1 MKYRINKYLSN
12 LDLLFYI
19 TLFLF
24 FFNKFVNQISFLN
37 IYKNEWAFSESLID
51 YSAGFVRRGLL
62 GELFSWVSLN
72 SGIALLNISFIFF
85 TLSLAHLLFFIFTK
99 SKNYSFLMR
108 LVLMFSPFG
117 LYYLFSNLN
126 FFFGRR
132 DLLILNFLILFNSK
146 IIKENFKIQILV
158 FIIFGTILTLTYEMF
173 LFFLPIFWKLILKKA
188 KEHSY
193 IKNISFSYLTILNI
207 LMLTKYSISNNYVLL
222 CKNIEEKRIQMKL
235 DNLGCWGAPEYLNHE
250 DKSLWIN
257 EVLQGLSFRSNY
269 LLWLILL
276 LLLITFINNYSFLEF
291 SNKLSVSTLFIL
303 FFFAQDYGRWMF
315 LIFFTTLILRVEKKY
330 IESSK
335 FKVISYMLIFS
346 GLIIDVPIYLFQ
358 DKSFFKF

>member
-1 MKYRINKYLSN
+1 MNRIKKYLSN
-12 LDLLFYI
+12 LDLLFYVI
-19 TLFLF
+19 LFFF

-37 IYKNEWAFSESLID
+37 IYKNEWAFSESLVD

-62 GELFSWVSLN
+62 GELFSWISMN

-85 TLSLAHLLFFIFTK
+85 TLSLVHLMSFVLTK

-146 IIKENFKIQILV
+146 IIKKNFKIQILV
-158 FIIFGTILTLTYEMF
+158 FIIFGTILTLSYEMF
-173 LFFLPIFWKLILKKA
+173 LFFLPIFWKLIIKKT
-188 KEHSY
+188 KEHLY
-193 IKNISFSYLTILNI
+193 IKNITLSYLIVLNI
-207 LMLTKYSISNNYVLL
+207 LMLTKFSISRNYLLL
-222 CKNIEEKRIQMKL
+222 CKNIEKKRMQMEL
-235 DNLGCWGAPEYLNHE
+235 DNLGCWGAPEYLNNE
-250 DKSLWIN
+250 DKTLWIY
-257 EVLQGLSFRSNY
+257 EVLDGLSYSSNY
-269 LLWLILL
+269 LMWLTLL
-276 LLLITFINNYSFLEF
+276 LLLIMFINNFSFLEF
-291 SNKLSVSTLFIL
+291 FNKLSVSTLFIL

-315 LIFFTTLILRVEKKY
+315 LIFFTTLVLSVEKKY
-330 IESSK
+330 VEFRK
-335 FKVISYMLIFS
+335 FKAVSYILIFS
-346 GLIIDVPIYLFQ
+346 GLTIDIPVYLFQ

>member
-1 MKYRINKYLSN
+1 MNRIKKYLSN
-12 LDLLFYI
+12 LDLLLYVI
-19 TLFLF
+19 LFFF

-37 IYKNEWAFSESLID
+37 IYKNEWAFSESLVD

-62 GELFSWVSLN
+62 GELFSWISMN
-72 SGIALLNISFIFF
+72 SGITLLNISFIFF
-85 TLSLAHLLFFIFTK
+85 TLSLAHLMCFVLTK

-146 IIKENFKIQILV
+146 IIKKNFKIQILV
-158 FIIFGTILTLTYEMF
+158 FIIFGTILTLSYEMF
-173 LFFLPIFWKLILKKA
+173 LFFLPIFWKLILKKT

-193 IKNISFSYLTILNI
+193 IKYITFSYLIVLNI
-207 LMLTKYSISNNYVLL
+207 LMLTKFSISRNYMLL
-222 CKNIEEKRIQMKL
+222 CKNIEGKRIQMNL
-235 DNLGCWGAPEYLNHE
+235 DNLGCWGAPEYLNNE
-250 DKSLWIN
+250 DKSLWIY
-257 EVLQGLSFRSNY
+257 EVLDGLSYSSNY
-269 LLWLILL
+269 LLWLTLL
-276 LLLITFINNYSFLEF
+276 LLLIMFINNFSFLEF
-291 SNKLSVSTLFIL
+291 FNKLSVSTLFIL

-315 LIFFTTLILRVEKKY
+315 LIFFTTLVLSVEKKY

-335 FKVISYMLIFS
+335 VKVVSYILIFS
-346 GLIIDVPIYLFQ
+346 GLIIDIPVYLFQ

>member
-1 MKYRINKYLSN
+1 MKYQIKKYFKN
-12 LDLLFYI
+12 LDLFLYIILFS
-19 TLFLF
+19 F
-24 FFNKFVNQISFLN
+24 FFNNFVNQISFLH

-62 GELFSWVSLN
+62 GELFSLISMNL
-72 SGIALLNISFIFF
+72 GFAQLKISFIFF
-85 TLSLAHLLFFIFTK
+85 TISLAHLLFFVLTK
-99 SKNYSFLMR
+99 FKNYSFLMR

-117 LYYLFSNLN
+117 LFYLFSNLN

-146 IIKENFKIQILV
+146 IIKENFMLKILF

-173 LFFLPIFWKLILKKA
+173 LFFLPIFWNLILIKSKN
-188 KEHSY
+188 HSY

-207 LMLTKYSISNNYVLL
+207 LMLTKFSISNNYVLL

-257 EVLQGLSFRSNY
+257 EVLEGLSYRSNY
-269 LLWLILL
+269 LLWLTLL
-276 LLLITFINNYSFLEF
+276 LLLIIFINNYSFLEF

-335 FKVISYMLIFS
+335 FKVVSYMMIFS

-358 DKSFFKF
+358 DKPFFKF

>member
-1 MKYRINKYLSN
+1 MKIRINKHLSN
-12 LDLLFYI
+12 LDLIFYI

-72 SGIALLNISFIFF
+72 SGIALLNISFLFF
-85 TLSLAHLLFFIFTK
+85 TLSIAHLLFFVFTRL
-99 SKNYSFLMR
+99 KNYSFLMR

-173 LFFLPIFWKLILKKA
+173 LFFLPIFWKLILKKT

-193 IKNISFSYLTILNI
+193 IKNISFSYLIVLNI
-207 LMLTKYSISNNYVLL
+207 LMLTKFSISRNYMFL

-235 DNLGCWGAPEYLNHE
+235 DNLGCWGAPEYLNNE
-250 DKSLWIN
+250 DKSLWIY
-257 EVLQGLSFRSNY
+257 EVLDGLRYSSNY
-269 LLWLILL
+269 LLWLSLL
-276 LLLITFINNYSFLEF
+276 SLLIIFINNFSFLEF
-291 SNKLSVSTLFIL
+291 SNKLPVSSLFIL
-303 FFFAQDYGRWMF
+303 FFIAQDYGRWMF
-315 LIFFTTLILRVEKKY
+315 LIFFTTLVLSIEKKY
-330 IESSK
+330 TESSK
-335 FKVISYMLIFS
+335 VKVISFILIFS
-346 GLIIDVPIYLFQ
+346 GLIIDIPIYLFQ